1 MSLLK
6 SLFQRPPKEEQ
17 VSAQL
22 KQVTDADFQTDVL
35 DSDLPVVVDFWAPWC
50 GPCRMVAPIV
60 EQLAEDYAGR
70 IAFAKMN
77 TDENLDTPSKL
88 GIRGIPTLIVFVD
101 GEEAD
106 RMVGFAPKPALQS
119 KLDAVLDGIEAE

>member
-17 VSAQL
+17 VSVQL

-119 KLDAVLDGIEAE
+119 KLDAILDGIEAK

>member
-17 VSAQL
+17 VSVQL